1 MIPVV
6 CIVGLSGSGKT
17 TLLEKLIPELIR
29 RGYRVAAVKHTAHR
43 AAPDRL
49 DSDTSRL
56 GKAGSVSVA
65 LSGPGGLHVMLSGQ
79 EEVPLGA
86 IAALFEGRCDILL
99 TEGYKRSRFPR
110 IEVLR
115 GSSTKPVS
123 PADELLAVVS
133 DAPLDVSVPQ
143 YSPDDVVGLS
153 SLIEQRIIRDA

>member
-1 MIPVV
+1 
-6 CIVGLSGSGKT
+6 
-17 TLLEKLIPELIR
+17 
-29 RGYRVAAVKHTAHR
+29 
-43 AAPDRL
+43 
-49 DSDTSRL
+49 
-56 GKAGSVSVA
+56 
-65 LSGPGGLHVMLSGQ
+65 MLSGQ
-79 EEVPLGA
+79 EEVPLEA